1 MLFAGAGGADPEQC
15 QKLRKRITD
24 ATTKVSRLRA
34 TASNKHAQVMEP
46 IRTEVAQA
54 ILSRLSKIK
63 EDQDPFAL
71 ADVDGDGFVS
81 RSEFQNFM
89 NDCPGNFSRDQLKKL
104 FDYLDDARVG
114 RLERD
119 EFMRAAI
126 VFYRVSRPSVDLVQ
140 TMGVAQGKL
149 VRKLDVNEILEL
161 LEGPIKE
168 INKVVRVKCRA
179 MKDGAIGWATA
190 TGSNGVVFVEQK
202 RVHFQVKSSTTL
214 TDVLSAKACTTIR
227 ELKDGEL
234 LEVFVWE
241 KVDPTTGLRRLKGR
255 ALKDGSVG
263 WATVGYNRR
272 ERRHG
277 SFDHGVAG
285 YSRCSARK
293 WAHAWDSDH
302 TAMVEKRSEKTAGL
316 CTVGTC
322 TGQLGHYGPQCSHY
336 SFSLYMYLH
345 VLHAI
350 SSVS

>member
-1 MLFAGAGGADPEQC
+1 M
-15 QKLRKRITD
+15 
-24 ATTKVSRLRA
+24 SRLRA
-34 TASNKHAQVMEP
+34 TASNKHAQAMEP

-54 ILSRLSKIK
+54 ILSRLAKIK
-63 EDQDPFAL
+63 DEDQDVFAL

-89 NDCPGNFSRDQLKKL
+89 TDCPGNFSRDQLKKL
-104 FDYLDDARVG
+104 FDYLDDARLG

-161 LEGPIKE
+161 IEGPIKE

-202 RVHFQVKSSTTL
+202 RVHFQVKTSTTL
-214 TDVLSAKACTTIR
+214 TDVLSAKACTSLR
-227 ELKDGEL
+227 QLKEGEL

-241 KVDPTTGLRRLKGR
+241 KIDPTTGLRRLKGR

-263 WATVGYNRR
+263 WATIEGNGGTV
-272 ERRHG
+272 HL
-277 SFDHGVAG
+277 
-285 YSRCSARK
+285 
-293 WAHAWDSDH
+293 
-302 TAMVEKRSEKTAGL
+302 TMV
-316 CTVGTC
+316 
-322 TGQLGHYGPQCSHY
+322 
-336 SFSLYMYLH
+336 
-345 VLHAI
+345 
-350 SSVS
+350 

>member
-1 MLFAGAGGADPEQC
+1 MAAGEQLARVTKSTETLEEQLKSLVDIASSLEPSEVKESTREVMYNLLALERDLEAARQGAGGADPEQC

-54 ILSRLSKIK
+54 ILSRLAKIK
-63 EDQDPFAL
+63 EDQDLFAL

-241 KVDPTTGLRRLKGR
+241 KIDPTTGLRRLKGR

-263 WATVGYNRR
+263 WATIEGNGGTV
-272 ERRHG
+272 HL
-277 SFDHGVAG
+277 
-285 YSRCSARK
+285 
-293 WAHAWDSDH
+293 
-302 TAMVEKRSEKTAGL
+302 TMV
-316 CTVGTC
+316 
-322 TGQLGHYGPQCSHY
+322 
-336 SFSLYMYLH
+336 
-345 VLHAI
+345 
-350 SSVS
+350 

>member
-1 MLFAGAGGADPEQC
+1 MSFFPLFAGAGGADPEQS

-24 ATTKVSRLRA
+24 ATTKASRLRA
-34 TASNKHAQVMEP
+34 TASNKHAQAMEP

-54 ILSRLSKIK
+54 ILSRLAKGVK
-63 EDQDPFAL
+63 KEEDQDAFAL
-71 ADVDGDGFVS
+71 ADMDRDGFVS

-104 FDYLDDARVG
+104 FDYLDDAHVG

-161 LEGPIKE
+161 IEGPIKE

-202 RVHFQVKSSTTL
+202 RVHFQVKSPTTL
-214 TDVLSAKACTTIR
+214 TDVLSAKACTSIR
-227 ELKDGEL
+227 QLKEGEL

-263 WATVGYNRR
+263 WATIEGN
-272 ERRHG
+272 G
-277 SFDHGVAG
+277 GT
-285 YSRCSARK
+285 
-293 WAHAWDSDH
+293 AHL
-302 TAMVEKRSEKTAGL
+302 TMV
-316 CTVGTC
+316 
-322 TGQLGHYGPQCSHY
+322 
-336 SFSLYMYLH
+336 
-345 VLHAI
+345 
-350 SSVS
+350 